1 MITVLPQNLETEYR
15 SPAFRSP
22 PPSAQAVRECSA
34 REIFQAACQ
43 NRATLWQ
50 GDYHNAKQVLAAL
63 KKRLRKTPKPAA
75 TPAEAFHK
83 HRLAQSQAARGAD
96 MLLVRIDPGF
106 ELRLPRAPDVAA
118 ALAAVYG
125 EANREPFLLP
135 LNQLLGFI
143 GAWQWQQSGVDT
155 GVLAERIHVPYGVFS
170 PLRGEYLQL
179 VAQAPLPANA
189 HTAWDIGTGSGVLAL
204 LLHQRGL
211 RDISATDTNPRAI
224 AAARANFA
232 RAGADIRLLEQ
243 DLFPQG
249 RADLIVCNPPW
260 LPAKP
265 TSELETAL
273 YDPGHAMLRA
283 LLAGARERL
292 TPLGQLWLVMSDLAE
307 HLGLREPQALAQ
319 WFQASLYIL
328 EAENGHAA

>member
-1 MITVLPQNLETEYR
+1 MITVLPQNLACEYR

-63 KKRLRKTPKPAA
+63 KKRLRKPPKPAA

-125 EANREPFLLP
+125 EANQAPFLLP

-143 GAWQWQQSGVDT
+143 GAWQWQLNGVET

-179 VAQAPLPANA
+179 IAQAPLPANA
-189 HTAWDIGTGSGVLAL
+189 QTAWDIGTGSGVLAL

-211 RDISATDTNPRAI
+211 RDISATDWSTPASTATRA
-224 AAARANFA
+224 
-232 RAGADIRLLEQ
+232 
-243 DLFPQG
+243 
-249 RADLIVCNPPW
+249 
-260 LPAKP
+260 
-265 TSELETAL
+265 
-273 YDPGHAMLRA
+273 
-283 LLAGARERL
+283 
-292 TPLGQLWLVMSDLAE
+292 
-307 HLGLREPQALAQ
+307 
-319 WFQASLYIL
+319 
-328 EAENGHAA
+328 